1 MIAAKDEMIKGNMKD
16 WCPFCRMP
24 FPRTSYE
31 FMKRWKNRMES
42 MDAGAFLF
50 LGRAYRDGGGFG
62 LTTIKSQGSWAVET
76 GAELGSCK
84 AHNKLSLMYMIGEG
98 VEQDMEKSIHHL
110 KIAAIG
116 GHERARHYLGKIE
129 GMNGN
134 MDRAMK
140 HFIIAAKSGFGDSLK
155 EVGDG
160 YKAGHVTKDE
170 YAATLRAQVSVNETK
185 SEERTKALSL

>member
-1 MIAAKDEMIKGNMKD
+1 
-16 WCPFCRMP
+16 MP
-24 FPRTSYE
+24 GHFFSLEEHIVTVEVLGLPQSNHKAVGPW
-31 FMKRWKNRMES
+31 KR
-42 MDAGAFLF
+42 
-50 LGRAYRDGGGFG
+50 
-62 LTTIKSQGSWAVET
+62 

-170 YAATLRAQVSVNETK
+170 YAATSIVFNHWTC
-185 SEERTKALSL
+185 